1 MTQTQAEQPPAT
13 QVGAGSHEAAPSD
26 PAPSRLVPVS
36 ESIKYRRRAQQAEAK
51 QQDLQQQLASLQEE
65 VVQAKDQLGAAEA
78 QRDEARSAVT
88 VLENRLVTERL
99 LSQAGVVDVEA
110 ANLLLSRRVDL
121 AQELDARQLASQVEQ
136 LLIDKPFLRQAP
148 KGLPGPTAVPRPQ
161 AAGSIGQLTH
171 AAERAILSGDRRDVA
186 EYLRL
191 RRQSD
196 RRLAGR

>member
-1 MTQTQAEQPPAT
+1 MTQTQAEQPPAA

-51 QQDLQQQLASLQEE
+51 QQDLQQQLASLQEQ

-148 KGLPGPTAVPRPQ
+148 KGLPGPTAVPRPP

-171 AAERAILSGDRRDVA
+171 AAKQAILSGDRRDVA